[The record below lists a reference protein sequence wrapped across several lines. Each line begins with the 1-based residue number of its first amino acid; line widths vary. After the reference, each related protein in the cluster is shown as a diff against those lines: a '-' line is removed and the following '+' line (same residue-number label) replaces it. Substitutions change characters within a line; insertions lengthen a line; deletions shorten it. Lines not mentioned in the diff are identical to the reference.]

1 MVAWTPMSRQK
12 NMTQVLEEIDTLL
25 EYHLQQTMEEAKT
38 LQWQNQKA
46 ILKAQEEQRKAKLKK
61 IMRWSLASLTI
72 ITLIGLGIFY
82 QDILSLF
89 DS

>member
-1 MVAWTPMSRQK
+1 
-12 NMTQVLEEIDTLL
+12 MTQVLEEIDALL